1 MKLQVGD
8 RIKINGWPMLKGLED
23 GKTYEVYKISSSYN
37 EFIQREV
44 PHAYYFANVLKNGQY
59 GKQRIGH
66 RVADIDS
73 TIDAAYHSR
82 NNIVV
87 IQKDIYSIKDWKGQ
101 EVSELSAWS
110 LSEAKAQFSELGYSG
125 NVNQPYSLTRKES
138 PTIKDIAQSASSN
151 SGLKEAVSELTSKQI
166 KSTQELK

>member
-23 GKTYEVYKISSSYN
+23 GKVYEVSKLFQYAGKNAYEFKSVGSTGKVGKKVVGHMAHDVDRSIETASYC
-37 EFIQREV
+37 
-44 PHAYYFANVLKNGQY
+44 
-59 GKQRIGH
+59 
-66 RVADIDS
+66 D
-73 TIDAAYHSR
+73 
-82 NNIVV
+82 NNIEIV
-87 IQKDIYSIKDWKGQ
+87 QKNLYSVKNWKGQ

-125 NVNQPYSLTRKES
+125 NVNQPYSLTKKES
-138 PTIKDIAQSASSN
+138 PSIKDIAQSVSSN